1 MIKKE
6 GAVLKINKTVISIAI
21 CIVSLIVIALSLCF
35 FAFNRQHDGLN
46 KNSENNFNTNKTV
59 LPGDEEKIYQSISG
73 VSNDSVKL
81 VPDITHEQ
89 VKEMLNTLS
98 PPSSFCWYY
107 THTLYSSKK
116 SNTTT
121 GILKIDGG
129 NYRIETYNTDGF
141 LMKSI
146 IGEGDGI
153 SVLNNTYGTVSEFS
167 SESTSVFIEAGVPDI
182 EKFASDSGTDF
193 DYTLVNSIY
202 GTLLFARFESEIN
215 GYSQTEEYYISLDY
229 GIVIKADCF
238 ENGNVIYSLATTA
251 LYELEN

>member
-1 MIKKE
+1 MKN
-6 GAVLKINKTVISIAI
+6 NKTVISITI
-21 CIVSLIVIALSLCF
+21 CIVSIILIALSLWF
-35 FAFNRQHDGLN
+35 FSFNSHNDSSHRD
-46 KNSENNFNTNKTV
+46 SENIFNTNKTV

-98 PPSSFCWYY
+98 PPGSFCWYY

-146 IGEGDGI
+146 IGEEETV
-153 SVLNNTYGTVSEFS
+153 SVQNNSSGAVSEFS

-182 EKFASDSGTDF
+182 AKFASESGTDF
-193 DYTLVNSIY
+193 EYTLVNSIY

-251 LYELEN
+251 LYEL

>member
-6 GAVLKINKTVISIAI
+6 GAVLKIDKTVISVAI

-193 DYTLVNSIY
+193 EYTLVNSIY
-202 GTLLFARFESEIN
+202 GTLLFAHFESEIN